1 MCIISIQRNTSKGML
16 KVQSRIYITTNIMDA
31 SSQITDNEIVAV
43 TTVLVFML
51 LSHKVLFVN
60 RKDN

>member
-16 KVQSRIYITTNIMDA
+16 KVQSRIYITPNIMDA
-31 SSQITDNEIVAV
+31 SSQITDNELVAV

>member
-1 MCIISIQRNTSKGML
+1 ML
-16 KVQSRIYITTNIMDA
+16 KVQSCIYITTNIMDA

-60 RKDN
+60 RKDNWNC

>member
-16 KVQSRIYITTNIMDA
+16 KVQSRMYVTTNIMDA